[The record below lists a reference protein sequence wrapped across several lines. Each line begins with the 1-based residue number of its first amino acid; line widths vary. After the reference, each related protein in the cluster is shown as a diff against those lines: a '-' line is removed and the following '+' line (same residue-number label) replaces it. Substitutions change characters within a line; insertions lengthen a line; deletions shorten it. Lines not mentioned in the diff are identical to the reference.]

1 MNQIFNTLIEFFE
14 EDDWDFTWVEGLSV
28 LNVDFSGKYGTWT
41 CYAQARELQQ
51 QFVFYSVCP
60 VKAPEDRRHAIAEF
74 ITRANYGL
82 ILGNFELDYGDGEIR
97 YKTSVDVE
105 GSTLTHAMIRQMVYA
120 NVLIM
125 DRYLPGIMNVI
136 YGSQSPADAIRS
148 VEGAEET
155 AATTKSGGTK
165 NQR

>member
-28 LNVDFSGKYGTWT
+28 LNVDFSGKHGTWT

-60 VKAPEDRRHAIAEF
+60 VKVPEDRRAALAEF

-82 ILGNFELDYGDGEIR
+82 ILGNFELDYSDGEIR
-97 YKTSVDVE
+97 YKTSSDVE

-136 YGSQSPADAIRS
+136 YGSQSPADAIHS
-148 VEGAEET
+148 IEGTEEN
-155 AATTKSGGTK
+155 TTKAVASGTK
-165 NQR
+165 GK